1 MSAKCHKRTFRPSA
15 HAMVGD
21 GGPERDDQRR
31 RCADQFKSKHGGL
44 YSFVTPLTR
53 QEVNTFLNNVP
64 EDL

>member
-31 RCADQFKSKHGGL
+31 RCADQFKSKQR
-44 YSFVTPLTR
+44 PALTASL
-53 QEVNTFLNNVP
+53 V
-64 EDL
+64 DLSTDGRR